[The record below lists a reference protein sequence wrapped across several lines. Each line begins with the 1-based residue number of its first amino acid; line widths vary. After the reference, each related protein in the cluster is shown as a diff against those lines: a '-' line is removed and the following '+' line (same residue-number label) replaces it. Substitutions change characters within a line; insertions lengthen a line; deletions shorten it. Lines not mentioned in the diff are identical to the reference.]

1 MAAFFMAFFI
11 AGAAGAAAAAA
22 FVTLATLAAFA
33 AAGNQARSG
42 EAALDLG
49 SLDVTKGEEID
60 TNITEA
66 TVFLD
71 NADSMEAKAE
81 FDWDTYELQGF
92 TFTKLL

>member
-1 MAAFFMAFFI
+1 MRT
-11 AGAAGAAAAAA
+11 